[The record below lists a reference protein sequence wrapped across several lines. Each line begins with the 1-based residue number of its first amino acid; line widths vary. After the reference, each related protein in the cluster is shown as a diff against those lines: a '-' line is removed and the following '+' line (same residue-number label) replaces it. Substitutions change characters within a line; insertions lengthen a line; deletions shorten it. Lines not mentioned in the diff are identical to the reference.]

1 MGKKGRRF
9 KINFK
14 NPFKRR
20 RNQQSFQPRY
30 NNNNNNSIGL
40 VLVLII
46 IIAIGAVYIATSC
59 PIAPSQQQLPD
70 TPNQQQPV
78 DVDDSINE
86 ADMFSPFRE
95 SYLSF
100 ARFMF

>member
-1 MGKKGRRF
+1 
-9 KINFK
+9 
-14 NPFKRR
+14 
-20 RNQQSFQPRY
+20 
-30 NNNNNNSIGL
+30 
-40 VLVLII
+40 
-46 IIAIGAVYIATSC
+46 
-59 PIAPSQQQLPD
+59 PSQQQLPD